1 MKLIIVILLLITTSF
16 FICSPLAASQD
27 KAEHLFFIERS
38 TNRNIVQYDVRL
50 TGNRDLPDSNPLT
63 AYWILEDGRRE
74 ELNPV
79 EKELAYGIA
88 SQEKI
93 DKNKFKIHLA
103 AFKNREIIVEKIKGS
118 FRAVVSIDGKES
130 ILEKVYAES
139 KERLTG
145 QPEGVYVDLF
155 GRTIRTNLLVRERIC
170 SAKNGQNRPC

>member
-16 FICSPLAASQD
+16 FICCPLAASQD

-38 TNRNIVQYDVRL
+38 KNRSIVQYDVRL

-74 ELNPV
+74 KLNPV
-79 EKELAYGIA
+79 EKELAYGIT

-93 DKNKFKIHLA
+93 EKNKFKIHLA
-103 AFKNREIIVEKIKGS
+103 AFKNREIIVQKIKGS
-118 FRAVVSIDGKES
+118 FRAVVSINGKES

-145 QPEGVYVDLF
+145 LPEVVYVDLF
-155 GRTIRTNLLVRERIC
+155 GRVIRTNLPARERIF
-170 SAKNGQNRPC
+170 SGHG